1 MKRWKKALSGL
12 LMAALMVTGISFPEN
27 VFAVSAGMDG
37 LPSVVNSGIGK
48 MVDKSSTIDG
58 TYNFTPVIGA
68 NTKIRFGC
76 SDGSGSWDNKFCLNA
91 EQHAHACSQWWPLS
105 NINDGGNT
113 RSFIPYER
121 LKGKMYA
128 EYTNVG
134 NANGLPVTMRIW
146 FLDWQNTDI
155 SGYPGYE
162 DVDNVVVSVDNTKG
176 GATPVIDIKGL
187 KWIKVRFSY
196 YDENGNPLKVK
207 GHFTLSDLDYSQG
220 FYIDGKV
227 DGIYVTKEA
236 DDRLIY
242 DARTDAIWSAK
253 KGSNADDGTSPDNPE
268 GWVTYTYEGDSQTM
282 VFYNGGTIQNVDGP
296 GKGLTT
302 VQSYPKDFTFTGGDA
317 IFNGW
322 KGSSRT
328 EATDWHVWNTSEFGY
343 TSEMVMH
350 QTKNVDLVIKKADE
364 TTGEALKGA
373 EFTVYKMQGGQWVT
387 YTKAEWKDEY
397 KAYRALNLHAEDS
410 EGGKFKVVETKNPTG
425 YTGTWE
431 HEFTAEK
438 EGVVTLTL
446 DATNARKTGQITI
459 TKTGENNKKLSGA
472 VFEIKAAKDIKTAGG
487 TTLVAADT
495 VVDTVTTD
503 GNGSAAS
510 KQLELG
516 QYIVKEITAPDG
528 YVLDTTE
535 HAVTL
540 DDSHTSV
547 NVAVQNQKNAIV
559 LQKVSKN
566 DGTVMEGVTF
576 HIWNDDKSYDKTQKT
591 DNNGRITIDGV
602 KDGTWH
608 YQETAT
614 KDGYV
619 LDNAVKDFTVSSGK
633 VNGQSNLTITVEND
647 YTKLDLAKVDSGT
660 GENISG
666 AKLSLLDSNGRL
678 VESWTSG
685 STPHRIE
692 KLKPGQYTLRE
703 DQAPDHYKLADPI
716 TFTLESKADTQT
728 ITMKDMRY
736 ADLTIVK
743 KIKASDITWAHGNP
757 TFIFTVKGKDI
768 NGKDRTFQNY
778 VEFTE
783 NYVNSHTD
791 GQGYVELSVT
801 WNKIPVGEDY
811 TVTEQDVL
819 RYHLVNVT
827 GTENV
832 TISKLQEPTKGV
844 APDKIFSVHANLKA
858 KPTGTSITFENQKD
872 DWGTTTHDTS
882 VKNIIPLKSPAK
894 PDLYPCQCL
903 TRVFH

>member
-12 LMAALMVTGISFPEN
+12 LMAALMATGISFPEN
-27 VFAVSAGMDG
+27 VFAASDGMEG
-37 LPSVVNSGIGK
+37 LPSVYNSGIGK
-48 MVDKSSTIDG
+48 IVNKDSVIDG
-58 TYNFTPVIGA
+58 SYNFTPVIGSE
-68 NTKIRFGC
+68 TKITFGC
-76 SDGSGSWDNKFCLNA
+76 SDRSGSWDNYFCQNA
-91 EQHAHACSQWWPLS
+91 ERYAKACSSWWKLADTSRWS
-105 NINDGGNT
+105 NI
-113 RSFIPYER
+113 RSFVPYEN

-146 FLDWQNTDI
+146 FLDWQNTNI

-282 VFYNGGTIQNVDGP
+282 VFYNGRTIQNVDGP

-487 TTLVAADT
+487 TTLVAANT

-516 QYIVKEITAPDG
+516 QYIVKEKTAPDG

-547 NVAVQNQKNAIV
+547 NVAIQNQKNAIV

-576 HIWNDDKSYDKTQKT
+576 HVWNDDKSYDKTQKT
-591 DNNGRITIDGV
+591 DSNGRITIDGV

-619 LDNAVKDFTVSSGK
+619 LDNAVKDFTVSDGK

-703 DQAPDHYKLADPI
+703 DQAPDYYKLADPI

-736 ADLTIVK
+736 ADLIIVK

-832 TISKLQEPTKGV
+832 KISKLQEPAKGV

-882 VKNIIPLKSPAK
+882 VKNIIPLK
-894 PDLYPCQCL
+894 
-903 TRVFH
+903 

>member
-12 LMAALMVTGISFPEN
+12 LMAALMATGISFPEN
-27 VFAVSAGMDG
+27 VFAASDGMEG
-37 LPSVVNSGIGK
+37 LPSVYNSGIGK
-48 MVDKSSTIDG
+48 IVNKDSVIDG
-58 TYNFTPVIGA
+58 SYNFTPVIGSE
-68 NTKIRFGC
+68 TKITFGC
-76 SDGSGSWDNKFCLNA
+76 SDRSGSWDNYFCQNA
-91 EQHAHACSQWWPLS
+91 ERYAKACSSWWKLADTSRWS
-105 NINDGGNT
+105 NI
-113 RSFIPYER
+113 RSFVPYEN

-146 FLDWQNTDI
+146 FLDWQNTNI

-282 VFYNGGTIQNVDGP
+282 VFYNGRTIQNVDGP

-397 KAYRALNLHAEDS
+397 KAYRALTLHAEDS

-487 TTLVAADT
+487 TTLVAANT

-516 QYIVKEITAPDG
+516 QYIVKEKTAPDG

-547 NVAVQNQKNAIV
+547 NVAIQNQKNAIV

-591 DNNGRITIDGV
+591 DSNGRITIDGV

-619 LDNAVKDFTVSSGK
+619 LDNAVKDFTVSDGK

-703 DQAPDHYKLADPI
+703 DQAPDYYKLADPI

-736 ADLTIVK
+736 ADLTVVK

-783 NYVNSHTD
+783 SYVNSHTD
-791 GQGYVELSVT
+791 GHGYVELSVT

-882 VKNIIPLKSPAK
+882 VKNIIPLK
-894 PDLYPCQCL
+894 
-903 TRVFH
+903 

>member
-27 VFAVSAGMDG
+27 VFAVSEGMDG
-37 LPSVVNSGIGK
+37 LPSVVDSGIGK
-48 MVDKSSTIDG
+48 KVDTNSTIDG

-68 NTKIRFGC
+68 NTKVSFG
-76 SDGSGSWDNKFCLNA
+76 STDGTKWDNKFCVNGEKYA
-91 EQHAHACSQWWPLS
+91 QVCSKWWPLS
-105 NINDGGNT
+105 NISDNGGNT
-113 RSFIPYER
+113 HSFIPYER

-146 FLDWQNTDI
+146 FLDWQNTNI

-387 YTKAEWKDEY
+387 YTKAAWDDSMKNY
-397 KAYRALNLHAEDS
+397 KALGLHAEDS
-410 EGGKFKVVETKNPTG
+410 EGGKFKVVETKNPAG

-431 HEFTAEK
+431 HEFVAK
-438 EGVVTLTL
+438 DEGVVTLTL

-487 TTLVAADT
+487 TTLVAANT

-516 QYIVKEITAPDG
+516 QYIVKEKTAPDG

-576 HIWNDDKSYDKTQKT
+576 HLWNDDKSYDKTQKT
-591 DNNGRITIDGV
+591 DSNGRITIDGV

-619 LDNAVKDFTVSSGK
+619 LDNAVKDFTVSDGK

-692 KLKPGQYTLRE
+692 KLKPGRYTLRE
-703 DQAPDHYKLADPI
+703 DQAPDYYKLADPI

-882 VKNIIPLKSPAK
+882 VKNIIPLK
-894 PDLYPCQCL
+894 
-903 TRVFH
+903 

>member
-12 LMAALMVTGISFPEN
+12 LMAALMATGISFPEN
-27 VFAVSAGMDG
+27 VFAASDGMEG
-37 LPSVVNSGIGK
+37 LPSVYNSGIGK
-48 MVDKSSTIDG
+48 IVNKDSVIDG
-58 TYNFTPVIGA
+58 SYNFTPVIGSE
-68 NTKIRFGC
+68 TKITFGC
-76 SDGSGSWDNKFCLNA
+76 SDRSGSWDNYFCQNA
-91 EQHAHACSQWWPLS
+91 ERYAKACSSWWKLADTSRWS
-105 NINDGGNT
+105 NI
-113 RSFIPYER
+113 RSFVPYEN

-146 FLDWQNTDI
+146 FLDWQNTNI

-387 YTKAEWKDEY
+387 YTKAVWDDSRDLY
-397 KAYRALNLHAEDS
+397 KALNLKETDS
-410 EGGKFKVVETKNPTG
+410 EGGKFKVVETKNPAG

-487 TTLVAADT
+487 TTLVAANT

-516 QYIVKEITAPDG
+516 QYIVKEKTAPDG

-591 DNNGRITIDGV
+591 DSNGRITIDGV

-619 LDNAVKDFTVSSGK
+619 LDNAVKDFTVSDGK

-832 TISKLQEPTKGV
+832 KISKLQEPAKGV

-882 VKNIIPLKSPAK
+882 VKNIIPLK
-894 PDLYPCQCL
+894 
-903 TRVFH
+903 

>member
-27 VFAVSAGMDG
+27 VFAVSEGMDG
-37 LPSVVNSGIGK
+37 LPSVVDSGIGK
-48 MVDKSSTIDG
+48 IVNKDSVIDG
-58 TYNFTPVIGA
+58 SYNFTPVIGSE
-68 NTKIRFGC
+68 TKITFGC
-76 SDGSGSWDNKFCLNA
+76 SDRSGSWDNYFCQNA
-91 EQHAHACSQWWPLS
+91 ERYAKACSSWWKLADTSRWS
-105 NINDGGNT
+105 NI
-113 RSFIPYER
+113 RSFVPYEN

-146 FLDWQNTDI
+146 FLDWQNTNI

-487 TTLVAADT
+487 TTLVAANT

-516 QYIVKEITAPDG
+516 QYIVKEKTAPDG

-540 DDSHTSV
+540 DNSHTSV

-591 DNNGRITIDGV
+591 DSNGRITIDGV

-619 LDNAVKDFTVSSGK
+619 LDNAVKDFTVSDGK

-882 VKNIIPLKSPAK
+882 VKNIIPLK
-894 PDLYPCQCL
+894 
-903 TRVFH
+903 

>member
-1 MKRWKKALSGL
+1 
-12 LMAALMVTGISFPEN
+12 
-27 VFAVSAGMDG
+27 
-37 LPSVVNSGIGK
+37 
-48 MVDKSSTIDG
+48 
-58 TYNFTPVIGA
+58 
-68 NTKIRFGC
+68 
-76 SDGSGSWDNKFCLNA
+76 
-91 EQHAHACSQWWPLS
+91 
-105 NINDGGNT
+105 
-113 RSFIPYER
+113 
-121 LKGKMYA
+121 
-128 EYTNVG
+128 
-134 NANGLPVTMRIW
+134 MRIW
-146 FLDWQNTDI
+146 FLDWQNTNI

-487 TTLVAADT
+487 TTLVAANT

-516 QYIVKEITAPDG
+516 QYIVKEKTAPDG

-591 DNNGRITIDGV
+591 DSNGRITIDGV

-619 LDNAVKDFTVSSGK
+619 LDNAVKDFTVSDGK

-703 DQAPDHYKLADPI
+703 DQAPDYYKLADPI

-736 ADLTIVK
+736 ADLTVVK

-832 TISKLQEPTKGV
+832 KISKLQEPAKGV

-882 VKNIIPLKSPAK
+882 VKNIIPLK
-894 PDLYPCQCL
+894 
-903 TRVFH
+903 

>member
-12 LMAALMVTGISFPEN
+12 LMAALMATGISFPEN
-27 VFAVSAGMDG
+27 VFAASDGMEG
-37 LPSVVNSGIGK
+37 LPSVYNSGIGK
-48 MVDKSSTIDG
+48 IVNKDSVIDG
-58 TYNFTPVIGA
+58 SYNFTPVIGSE
-68 NTKIRFGC
+68 TKITFGC
-76 SDGSGSWDNKFCLNA
+76 SDRSGSWDNYFCQNA
-91 EQHAHACSQWWPLS
+91 ERYAKACSSWWKLADTSRWS
-105 NINDGGNT
+105 NI
-113 RSFIPYER
+113 RSFVPYEN

-146 FLDWQNTDI
+146 FLDWQNTNI

-282 VFYNGGTIQNVDGP
+282 VFYNGRTIQNVDGP

-487 TTLVAADT
+487 TTLVAANT

-510 KQLELG
+510 KQPELG
-516 QYIVKEITAPDG
+516 QYIVKEKTAPDG

-591 DNNGRITIDGV
+591 DSNGRITIDGV

-619 LDNAVKDFTVSSGK
+619 LDNAVKDFTVSDGK

-703 DQAPDHYKLADPI
+703 DQAPDYYKLADPI

-832 TISKLQEPTKGV
+832 KISKLQEPAKGV

-882 VKNIIPLKSPAK
+882 VKNIIPLK
-894 PDLYPCQCL
+894 
-903 TRVFH
+903 

>member
-27 VFAVSAGMDG
+27 VFAVSEGMDG
-37 LPSVVNSGIGK
+37 LPSVVDSGIGK
-48 MVDKSSTIDG
+48 KVDTNSTIDG

-68 NTKIRFGC
+68 NTKVSFG
-76 SDGSGSWDNKFCLNA
+76 STDDTKWDNKFCVNGEKYA
-91 EQHAHACSQWWPLS
+91 QVCSKWWPLS
-105 NINDGGNT
+105 NISDNGGNT
-113 RSFIPYER
+113 HSFIPYER

-146 FLDWQNTDI
+146 FLDWQNTNI

-176 GATPVIDIKGL
+176 GATPVINIKGL

-387 YTKAEWKDEY
+387 YTKAVWDDSHDLY
-397 KAYRALNLHAEDS
+397 KALNLKETDS
-410 EGGKFKVVETKNPTG
+410 EGGKFKVVETKNPAG

-487 TTLVAADT
+487 TTLVAANT

-516 QYIVKEITAPDG
+516 QYIVKEKTAPDG

-576 HIWNDDKSYDKTQKT
+576 YIWNDDKSYDKTQKT
-591 DNNGRITIDGV
+591 DSNGRITIDGV

-619 LDNAVKDFTVSSGK
+619 LDNAVKDFTVSDGK

-832 TISKLQEPTKGV
+832 KISKLQEPAKGV

-882 VKNIIPLKSPAK
+882 VKNIIPLK
-894 PDLYPCQCL
+894 
-903 TRVFH
+903 

>member
-27 VFAVSAGMDG
+27 VFAVSTGMDG

-48 MVDKSSTIDG
+48 IVNKDSVIDG
-58 TYNFTPVIGA
+58 SYNFTPVIGSE
-68 NTKIRFGC
+68 TKITFGC
-76 SDGSGSWDNKFCLNA
+76 SDRSGSWDNYFCQNA
-91 EQHAHACSQWWPLS
+91 ERYAKACSSWWKLADTSRWS
-105 NINDGGNT
+105 NI
-113 RSFIPYER
+113 RSFVPYEN

-343 TSEMVMH
+343 TSEMVMG
-350 QTKNVDLVIKKADE
+350 QTRNVDLVIKKKDA
-364 TTGEALKGA
+364 TTAEALKGA

-387 YTKAEWKDEY
+387 YTKATWNDQHKEY
-397 KAYRALNLHAEDS
+397 MALNLKETDTENRS
-410 EGGKFKVVETKNPTG
+410 FKVVETKNPAG

-431 HEFTAEK
+431 QEFTAEK

-446 DATNARKTGQITI
+446 DVTNARKTGQITI

-487 TTLVAADT
+487 TTLVAANT

-882 VKNIIPLKSPAK
+882 VKNIIPLK
-894 PDLYPCQCL
+894 
-903 TRVFH
+903 

>member
-1 MKRWKKALSGL
+1 
-12 LMAALMVTGISFPEN
+12 
-27 VFAVSAGMDG
+27 
-37 LPSVVNSGIGK
+37 
-48 MVDKSSTIDG
+48 MVDKNSTIDG

-91 EQHAHACSQWWPLS
+91 EQYAHACSQWWSLS

-146 FLDWQNTDI
+146 FLDWQNTNI

-387 YTKAEWKDEY
+387 YTKAVWDDSRDLY
-397 KAYRALNLHAEDS
+397 KALNLKETDS
-410 EGGKFKVVETKNPTG
+410 EGGKFKVVETKNPAG

-487 TTLVAADT
+487 TTLVAANT

-516 QYIVKEITAPDG
+516 QYIVKEKTAPDG

-591 DNNGRITIDGV
+591 DSNGRITIDGV

-619 LDNAVKDFTVSSGK
+619 LDNAVKDFTVSDGK

-832 TISKLQEPTKGV
+832 KISKLQEPAKGV

-882 VKNIIPLKSPAK
+882 VKNIIPLK
-894 PDLYPCQCL
+894 
-903 TRVFH
+903 

>member
-27 VFAVSAGMDG
+27 VFAASDGMEG
-37 LPSVVNSGIGK
+37 LPSVYNSGIGK
-48 MVDKSSTIDG
+48 IVNKDSVIDG
-58 TYNFTPVIGA
+58 SYNFTPVIGSE
-68 NTKIRFGC
+68 TKITFGC
-76 SDGSGSWDNKFCLNA
+76 SDRSGSWDNYFCQNA
-91 EQHAHACSQWWPLS
+91 ERYAKACSSWWKLADTSRWS
-105 NINDGGNT
+105 NI
-113 RSFIPYER
+113 RSFVPYEN

-146 FLDWQNTDI
+146 FLDWQNTNI

-282 VFYNGGTIQNVDGP
+282 VFYNGRTIQNVDGP

-487 TTLVAADT
+487 TTLVAANT

-503 GNGSAAS
+503 GNGSAVS

-516 QYIVKEITAPDG
+516 QYIVKEKTAPDG

-591 DNNGRITIDGV
+591 DSNGRITIDGV
-602 KDGTWH
+602 KDGIWH
-608 YQETAT
+608 CQETAT

-619 LDNAVKDFTVSSGK
+619 LDNAVKDFTVSDGK

-736 ADLTIVK
+736 ADLTVVK

-832 TISKLQEPTKGV
+832 TISKLQEPAKGV

-882 VKNIIPLKSPAK
+882 VKNIIPLK
-894 PDLYPCQCL
+894 
-903 TRVFH
+903 

>member
-27 VFAVSAGMDG
+27 VFAASDGMEG
-37 LPSVVNSGIGK
+37 LPSVYNSGIGK
-48 MVDKSSTIDG
+48 IVNKDSVIDG
-58 TYNFTPVIGA
+58 SYNFTPVIGSE
-68 NTKIRFGC
+68 TKITFGC
-76 SDGSGSWDNKFCLNA
+76 SDRSGSWDNYFCQNA
-91 EQHAHACSQWWPLS
+91 ERYAKACSSWWKLADTSRWS
-105 NINDGGNT
+105 NIH
-113 RSFIPYER
+113 SFVPYEN

-146 FLDWQNTDI
+146 FLDWQNTNI

-387 YTKAEWKDEY
+387 YTKAVWDDSRDLY
-397 KAYRALNLHAEDS
+397 KALNLKETDS
-410 EGGKFKVVETKNPTG
+410 EGGKFKVVETKNPAG

-487 TTLVAADT
+487 TTLVAANT

-516 QYIVKEITAPDG
+516 QYIVKEKTAPDG

-591 DNNGRITIDGV
+591 DSNGRITIDGV

-619 LDNAVKDFTVSSGK
+619 LDNAVKDFTVSDGK

-703 DQAPDHYKLADPI
+703 DQAPDYYKLADPI

-832 TISKLQEPTKGV
+832 KISKLQEPAKGV

-882 VKNIIPLKSPAK
+882 VKNIIPLK
-894 PDLYPCQCL
+894 
-903 TRVFH
+903 

>member
-27 VFAVSAGMDG
+27 VFAVSEGMDG
-37 LPSVVNSGIGK
+37 LPSVVDSGIGK
-48 MVDKSSTIDG
+48 KVDTNSTIDG

-68 NTKIRFGC
+68 NTKVSFG
-76 SDGSGSWDNKFCLNA
+76 STDGTKWDNKFCVNGEKYA
-91 EQHAHACSQWWPLS
+91 QVCSKWWPLS
-105 NINDGGNT
+105 NISDNGGNT
-113 RSFIPYER
+113 HSFIPYER

-146 FLDWQNTDI
+146 FLDWQNTNI

-373 EFTVYKMQGGQWVT
+373 EFTVYKMQEGGQWVT
-387 YTKAEWKDEY
+387 YTKAAWDDSMKNY
-397 KAYRALNLHAEDS
+397 KALGLHAEDS
-410 EGGKFKVVETKNPTG
+410 EGGKFKVVETKNPAG

-431 HEFTAEK
+431 HEFVAK
-438 EGVVTLTL
+438 DEGVVTLTL

-487 TTLVAADT
+487 TTLVAANT

-516 QYIVKEITAPDG
+516 QYIVKEKTAPDG

-591 DNNGRITIDGV
+591 DSNGRITIDGV

-619 LDNAVKDFTVSSGK
+619 LDNAVKDFTVSDGK

-703 DQAPDHYKLADPI
+703 DQAPDYYKLADPI

-832 TISKLQEPTKGV
+832 KISKLQEPAKGV

-882 VKNIIPLKSPAK
+882 VKNIIPLK
-894 PDLYPCQCL
+894 
-903 TRVFH
+903 

>member
-12 LMAALMVTGISFPEN
+12 LMAALMATGISFPEN
-27 VFAVSAGMDG
+27 VFAASDGMEG
-37 LPSVVNSGIGK
+37 LPSVYNSGIGK
-48 MVDKSSTIDG
+48 IVNKDSVIDG
-58 TYNFTPVIGA
+58 SYNFTPVIGSE
-68 NTKIRFGC
+68 TKITFGC
-76 SDGSGSWDNKFCLNA
+76 SDRSGSWDNYFCQNA
-91 EQHAHACSQWWPLS
+91 ERYAKACSSWWKLADTSRWS
-105 NINDGGNT
+105 NI
-113 RSFIPYER
+113 RSFVPYEN

-146 FLDWQNTDI
+146 FLDWQNTNI

-387 YTKAEWKDEY
+387 YTKAEWKDKY
-397 KAYRALNLHAEDS
+397 KAYRALKLHAEDS

-487 TTLVAADT
+487 TTLVAANT

-516 QYIVKEITAPDG
+516 QYIVKEKTAPDG

-547 NVAVQNQKNAIV
+547 NVAIQNQKNAIV

-576 HIWNDDKSYDKTQKT
+576 HVWNDDKSYDKTQKT
-591 DNNGRITIDGV
+591 DSNGRITIDGV

-619 LDNAVKDFTVSSGK
+619 LDNAVKDFTVSDGK

-703 DQAPDHYKLADPI
+703 DQAPDYYKLADPI

-736 ADLTIVK
+736 ADLTVVK

-832 TISKLQEPTKGV
+832 KISKLQEPAKGV

-882 VKNIIPLKSPAK
+882 VKNIIPLK
-894 PDLYPCQCL
+894 
-903 TRVFH
+903 

>member
-27 VFAVSAGMDG
+27 VFAVSEGMDG
-37 LPSVVNSGIGK
+37 LPSVVDSGIGK
-48 MVDKSSTIDG
+48 KVDTNSTIDG

-68 NTKIRFGC
+68 NTKVSFG
-76 SDGSGSWDNKFCLNA
+76 STDGTKWDNKFCVNGEKYA
-91 EQHAHACSQWWPLS
+91 QVCSKWWPLS
-105 NINDGGNT
+105 NISDNGGNT
-113 RSFIPYER
+113 HSFIPYER

-146 FLDWQNTDI
+146 FLDWQNTNI

-387 YTKAEWKDEY
+387 YTKAAWDDSMKNY
-397 KAYRALNLHAEDS
+397 KALGLHAEDS
-410 EGGKFKVVETKNPTG
+410 EGGKFKVVETKNPAG

-431 HEFTAEK
+431 HEFVAK
-438 EGVVTLTL
+438 DEGVVTLTL

-487 TTLVAADT
+487 TTLVAANT

-516 QYIVKEITAPDG
+516 QYIVKEKTAPDG

-547 NVAVQNQKNAIV
+547 NVAIQNQKNAIV

-591 DNNGRITIDGV
+591 DSNGRITIDGV

-619 LDNAVKDFTVSSGK
+619 LDNAVKDFTVSDGK

-703 DQAPDHYKLADPI
+703 DQAPDYYKLADPI

-736 ADLTIVK
+736 ADLTVVK

-832 TISKLQEPTKGV
+832 KISKLQEPAKGV

-882 VKNIIPLKSPAK
+882 VKNIIPLK
-894 PDLYPCQCL
+894 
-903 TRVFH
+903 

>member
-12 LMAALMVTGISFPEN
+12 LMAALMATGISFPEN
-27 VFAVSAGMDG
+27 VFAASDGMEG
-37 LPSVVNSGIGK
+37 LPSVYNSGIGK
-48 MVDKSSTIDG
+48 IVNKDSVIDG
-58 TYNFTPVIGA
+58 SYNFTPVIGSE
-68 NTKIRFGC
+68 TKITFGC
-76 SDGSGSWDNKFCLNA
+76 SDRSGSWDNYFCQNA
-91 EQHAHACSQWWPLS
+91 ERYAKACSSWWKLADTSRWS
-105 NINDGGNT
+105 NI
-113 RSFIPYER
+113 RSFVPYEN

-146 FLDWQNTDI
+146 FLDWQNTNI

-487 TTLVAADT
+487 TTLVAANT

-516 QYIVKEITAPDG
+516 QYIVKEKTAPDG

-576 HIWNDDKSYDKTQKT
+576 HVWNDDKSYDKTQKT
-591 DNNGRITIDGV
+591 DSNGRITIDGV

-619 LDNAVKDFTVSSGK
+619 LDNAVKDFTVSDGK

-703 DQAPDHYKLADPI
+703 DQAPDYYKLADPI

-832 TISKLQEPTKGV
+832 KISKLQEPTKGV

-882 VKNIIPLKSPAK
+882 VKNIIPLK
-894 PDLYPCQCL
+894 
-903 TRVFH
+903 

>member
-27 VFAVSAGMDG
+27 VFAVSEGMDG
-37 LPSVVNSGIGK
+37 LPSVVDSGIGK
-48 MVDKSSTIDG
+48 KVDTNSTIDG

-68 NTKIRFGC
+68 NTKVSFG
-76 SDGSGSWDNKFCLNA
+76 STDGTKWDNKFCVNGEKYA
-91 EQHAHACSQWWPLS
+91 QVCSKWWSLS
-105 NINDGGNT
+105 NISDNGGNT
-113 RSFIPYER
+113 HSFIPYER

-487 TTLVAADT
+487 TTLVAANT

-516 QYIVKEITAPDG
+516 QYIVKEKTAPDG

-591 DNNGRITIDGV
+591 DSNGRITIDGIR
-602 KDGTWH
+602 DGTWH

-619 LDNAVKDFTVSSGK
+619 LDNAVKDFTVSDGK

-703 DQAPDHYKLADPI
+703 DQAPDYYKLADPI

-832 TISKLQEPTKGV
+832 KISKLQEPAKGV

-882 VKNIIPLKSPAK
+882 VKNIIPLK
-894 PDLYPCQCL
+894 
-903 TRVFH
+903 

>member
-37 LPSVVNSGIGK
+37 LPSVVDSGIGK
-48 MVDKSSTIDG
+48 KVDTNSTIDG

-68 NTKIRFGC
+68 NTKVSFG
-76 SDGSGSWDNKFCLNA
+76 STDGTKWDNKFCVNG
-91 EQHAHACSQWWPLS
+91 EKYAHACSQWWPLS

-146 FLDWQNTDI
+146 FLDWQNTNI

-397 KAYRALNLHAEDS
+397 KAYQALNLHAEDS
-410 EGGKFKVVETKNPTG
+410 EGGKFKVVETKNPAG

-487 TTLVAADT
+487 TTLVAANT

-516 QYIVKEITAPDG
+516 QYIVKEKTAPDG

-591 DNNGRITIDGV
+591 DSNGRITIDGV

-619 LDNAVKDFTVSSGK
+619 LDNAVKDFTVSDGK

-703 DQAPDHYKLADPI
+703 DQAPDYYKLADPI

-736 ADLTIVK
+736 ADLTVVK

-832 TISKLQEPTKGV
+832 TISKLQEPAKGV

-882 VKNIIPLKSPAK
+882 VKNIIPLK
-894 PDLYPCQCL
+894 
-903 TRVFH
+903 

>member
-1 MKRWKKALSGL
+1 VKRWKKALSGL
-12 LMAALMVTGISFPEN
+12 LMAALMATGISFPEN
-27 VFAVSAGMDG
+27 VFAASDGMEG
-37 LPSVVNSGIGK
+37 LPSVYNSGIGK
-48 MVDKSSTIDG
+48 IVNKDSVIDG
-58 TYNFTPVIGA
+58 SYNFTPVIGSE
-68 NTKIRFGC
+68 TKITFGC
-76 SDGSGSWDNKFCLNA
+76 SDRSGSWDNYFCQNA
-91 EQHAHACSQWWPLS
+91 ERYAKACSSWWKLADTSRWS
-105 NINDGGNT
+105 NI
-113 RSFIPYER
+113 RSFVPYEN

-146 FLDWQNTDI
+146 FLDWQNTNI

-282 VFYNGGTIQNVDGP
+282 VFYNGRTIQNVDGP

-487 TTLVAADT
+487 TTLVAANT

-516 QYIVKEITAPDG
+516 QYIVKEKTAPDG

-591 DNNGRITIDGV
+591 DSNGRITIDGV

-619 LDNAVKDFTVSSGK
+619 LDNAVKDFTVSDGK

-703 DQAPDHYKLADPI
+703 DQAPDYYKLADPI

-832 TISKLQEPTKGV
+832 KISKLQEPAKGV

-882 VKNIIPLKSPAK
+882 VKNIIPLK
-894 PDLYPCQCL
+894 
-903 TRVFH
+903 

>member
-12 LMAALMVTGISFPEN
+12 LMAALMATGISFPEN
-27 VFAVSAGMDG
+27 VFAASDGMEG
-37 LPSVVNSGIGK
+37 LPSVYNSGIGK
-48 MVDKSSTIDG
+48 IVNKDSVIDG
-58 TYNFTPVIGA
+58 SYNFTPVIGSE
-68 NTKIRFGC
+68 TKITFGC
-76 SDGSGSWDNKFCLNA
+76 SDRSGSWDNYFCQNA
-91 EQHAHACSQWWPLS
+91 ERYAKACSSWWKLADTSRWS
-105 NINDGGNT
+105 NI
-113 RSFIPYER
+113 RSFVPYEN

-146 FLDWQNTDI
+146 FLDWQNTNI

-487 TTLVAADT
+487 TTLVAANT

-516 QYIVKEITAPDG
+516 QYIVKEKTAPDG

-540 DDSHTSV
+540 DNSHTSV

-591 DNNGRITIDGV
+591 DSNGRITIDGV

-619 LDNAVKDFTVSSGK
+619 LDNAVKDFTVSDGK

-703 DQAPDHYKLADPI
+703 DQAPDYYKLADPI

-832 TISKLQEPTKGV
+832 KISKLQEPAKGV

-882 VKNIIPLKSPAK
+882 VKNIIPLK
-894 PDLYPCQCL
+894 
-903 TRVFH
+903 

>member
-27 VFAVSAGMDG
+27 VFAVSEGMDG
-37 LPSVVNSGIGK
+37 LPSVVDSGIGK
-48 MVDKSSTIDG
+48 KVDTNSTIDG

-68 NTKIRFGC
+68 NTKVSFG
-76 SDGSGSWDNKFCLNA
+76 STDGTKWDNKFCVNGEKYA
-91 EQHAHACSQWWPLS
+91 QVCSKWWPLS
-105 NINDGGNT
+105 NISDNGGNT
-113 RSFIPYER
+113 HSFIPYER

-146 FLDWQNTDI
+146 FLDWQNTNI

-236 DDRLIY
+236 DNRLIY

-387 YTKAEWKDEY
+387 YTKAAWDDSMKNY
-397 KAYRALNLHAEDS
+397 KALGLHAEDS
-410 EGGKFKVVETKNPTG
+410 EGGKFKVVETKNPAG

-431 HEFTAEK
+431 HEFVAK
-438 EGVVTLTL
+438 DEGVVTLTL

-487 TTLVAADT
+487 TTLVAANT

-516 QYIVKEITAPDG
+516 QYIVKEKTAPDG

-591 DNNGRITIDGV
+591 DSNGRITIDGV

-619 LDNAVKDFTVSSGK
+619 LDNAVKDFTVSDGK

-703 DQAPDHYKLADPI
+703 DQAPDYYKLADPI

-832 TISKLQEPTKGV
+832 KISKLQEPAKGV
-844 APDKIFSVHANLKA
+844 APDKIFSVRANLKA

-882 VKNIIPLKSPAK
+882 VKNIIPLK
-894 PDLYPCQCL
+894 
-903 TRVFH
+903 

>member
-27 VFAVSAGMDG
+27 VFAVSEGMDG
-37 LPSVVNSGIGK
+37 LPSVVDSGIGK
-48 MVDKSSTIDG
+48 KVDTNSTIDG

-68 NTKIRFGC
+68 NTKVSFG
-76 SDGSGSWDNKFCLNA
+76 STDGTKWDNKFCVNGEKYA
-91 EQHAHACSQWWPLS
+91 QVCSKWWPLS
-105 NINDGGNT
+105 DIGDNGNT

-146 FLDWQNTDI
+146 FLDWQNTNI

-373 EFTVYKMQGGQWVT
+373 EFTVYKIQGGQWVT

-487 TTLVAADT
+487 TTLVAANT

-503 GNGSAAS
+503 GNGSAVS

-516 QYIVKEITAPDG
+516 QYIVKEKTAPDG

-591 DNNGRITIDGV
+591 DSNGRITIDGV
-602 KDGTWH
+602 KDGIWH
-608 YQETAT
+608 CQETAT

-619 LDNAVKDFTVSSGK
+619 LDNAVKDFTVSDGK

-736 ADLTIVK
+736 ADLTVVK

-832 TISKLQEPTKGV
+832 TISKLQEPAKGV

-882 VKNIIPLKSPAK
+882 VKNIIPLK
-894 PDLYPCQCL
+894 
-903 TRVFH
+903 

>member
-27 VFAVSAGMDG
+27 VFAVSEGMDG
-37 LPSVVNSGIGK
+37 LPSVVDSGIGK
-48 MVDKSSTIDG
+48 KVDTNSTIDG

-68 NTKIRFGC
+68 NTKVSFG
-76 SDGSGSWDNKFCLNA
+76 STDGTKWDNKFCVNGEKYA
-91 EQHAHACSQWWPLS
+91 QVCSKWWPLS
-105 NINDGGNT
+105 NISDNGGNT
-113 RSFIPYER
+113 HSFIPYER

-146 FLDWQNTDI
+146 FLDWQNTNI

-387 YTKAEWKDEY
+387 YTKAAWDDSIKNY
-397 KAYRALNLHAEDS
+397 KALGLHAEDS
-410 EGGKFKVVETKNPTG
+410 EGGKFKVVETKNPAG

-431 HEFTAEK
+431 HEFVAK
-438 EGVVTLTL
+438 DEGVVTLTL

-472 VFEIKAAKDIKTAGG
+472 VFEIKAAKDIKTTGG
-487 TTLVAADT
+487 TTLIAADT

-516 QYIVKEITAPDG
+516 QYIVKEKTAPDG

-591 DNNGRITIDGV
+591 DSNGRITIDGV

-619 LDNAVKDFTVSSGK
+619 LDNAVKDFTVSDGK

-703 DQAPDHYKLADPI
+703 DQAPDYYKLADPI

-832 TISKLQEPTKGV
+832 KISKLQEPAKGV

-882 VKNIIPLKSPAK
+882 VKNIIPLK
-894 PDLYPCQCL
+894 
-903 TRVFH
+903 

>member
-1 MKRWKKALSGL
+1 
-12 LMAALMVTGISFPEN
+12 
-27 VFAVSAGMDG
+27 MDG
-37 LPSVVNSGIGK
+37 LPSVVDSGIGK

-146 FLDWQNTDI
+146 FLDWQNTNI
-155 SGYPGYE
+155 NGYPGYE

-387 YTKAEWKDEY
+387 YTKAVWDDSRDLY
-397 KAYRALNLHAEDS
+397 KALNLKETDS
-410 EGGKFKVVETKNPTG
+410 EGGKFKVVETKNPAG

-487 TTLVAADT
+487 TTLVAANT

-516 QYIVKEITAPDG
+516 QYIVKEKTAPDG

-591 DNNGRITIDGV
+591 DSNGRITIDGV

-619 LDNAVKDFTVSSGK
+619 LDNAVKDFTVSDGK

-703 DQAPDHYKLADPI
+703 DQAPDYYKLADPI

-832 TISKLQEPTKGV
+832 KISKLQEPAKGV

-882 VKNIIPLKSPAK
+882 VKNIIPLK
-894 PDLYPCQCL
+894 
-903 TRVFH
+903 

>member
-12 LMAALMVTGISFPEN
+12 LMAALMATGISFPEN
-27 VFAVSAGMDG
+27 VFAASDGMEG
-37 LPSVVNSGIGK
+37 LPSVYNSGIGK
-48 MVDKSSTIDG
+48 IVNKDSVIDG
-58 TYNFTPVIGA
+58 SYNFTPVIGSE
-68 NTKIRFGC
+68 TKITFGC
-76 SDGSGSWDNKFCLNA
+76 SDRSGSWDNYFCQNA
-91 EQHAHACSQWWPLS
+91 ERYAKACSSWWKLADTSRWS
-105 NINDGGNT
+105 NI
-113 RSFIPYER
+113 RSFVPYEN

-146 FLDWQNTDI
+146 FLDWQNTNI

-282 VFYNGGTIQNVDGP
+282 VFYNGRTIQNVDGP

-487 TTLVAADT
+487 TTLVAANT

-516 QYIVKEITAPDG
+516 QYIVKEKTAPDG

-591 DNNGRITIDGV
+591 DSNGRITIDGV

-608 YQETAT
+608 CQETAT

-619 LDNAVKDFTVSSGK
+619 LDNAVKDFTVSDGK

-716 TFTLESKADTQT
+716 TFMLESKADTQT

-736 ADLTIVK
+736 ADLTVVK

-832 TISKLQEPTKGV
+832 TISKLQEPAKGV

-882 VKNIIPLKSPAK
+882 VKNIIPLK
-894 PDLYPCQCL
+894 
-903 TRVFH
+903 

>member
-27 VFAVSAGMDG
+27 VFAVSEGMDG
-37 LPSVVNSGIGK
+37 LPSVVDSGIGK
-48 MVDKSSTIDG
+48 KVDTNSTIDG

-68 NTKIRFGC
+68 NTKVSFG
-76 SDGSGSWDNKFCLNA
+76 STDGTKWDNKFCVNGEKYA
-91 EQHAHACSQWWPLS
+91 QVCSKWWPLS
-105 NINDGGNT
+105 NISDNGGNT
-113 RSFIPYER
+113 HSFIPYER

-146 FLDWQNTDI
+146 FLDWQNTNI
-155 SGYPGYE
+155 NGYPGYE

-387 YTKAEWKDEY
+387 YTKAVWDDSRDLY
-397 KAYRALNLHAEDS
+397 KALNLKETDS
-410 EGGKFKVVETKNPTG
+410 EGGKFKVVETKNPAG

-487 TTLVAADT
+487 TTLVAANT

-516 QYIVKEITAPDG
+516 QYIVKEKTAPDG

-591 DNNGRITIDGV
+591 DSNGRITIDGV

-619 LDNAVKDFTVSSGK
+619 LDNAVKDFTVSDGK

-703 DQAPDHYKLADPI
+703 DQAPDYYKLADPI

-832 TISKLQEPTKGV
+832 KISKLQEPAKGV

-882 VKNIIPLKSPAK
+882 VKNIIPLK
-894 PDLYPCQCL
+894 
-903 TRVFH
+903 

>member
-27 VFAVSAGMDG
+27 VFAVSEGMDG
-37 LPSVVNSGIGK
+37 LPSVVDSGIGK
-48 MVDKSSTIDG
+48 KVDTNSTIDG

-68 NTKIRFGC
+68 NTKVSFG
-76 SDGSGSWDNKFCLNA
+76 STDGTKWDNKFCVNGEKYA
-91 EQHAHACSQWWPLS
+91 QVCSKWWSLS
-105 NINDGGNT
+105 NISDNGGNT
-113 RSFIPYER
+113 HSFIPYER

-397 KAYRALNLHAEDS
+397 KAYLALNLHAEDS

-487 TTLVAADT
+487 TTLVAANT

-516 QYIVKEITAPDG
+516 QYIVKEKTAPDG

-591 DNNGRITIDGV
+591 DSNGRITIDGV

-619 LDNAVKDFTVSSGK
+619 LDNAVKDFTVSDGK

-703 DQAPDHYKLADPI
+703 DQAPDYYKLADPI

-832 TISKLQEPTKGV
+832 KISKLQEPAKGV

-882 VKNIIPLKSPAK
+882 VKNIIPLK
-894 PDLYPCQCL
+894 
-903 TRVFH
+903 

>member
-27 VFAVSAGMDG
+27 VFAVSEGMDG
-37 LPSVVNSGIGK
+37 LPSVVDSGIGK
-48 MVDKSSTIDG
+48 KVDTNSTIDG

-68 NTKIRFGC
+68 NTKVSFG
-76 SDGSGSWDNKFCLNA
+76 STDGTKWDNKFCVNGEKYA
-91 EQHAHACSQWWPLS
+91 QVCSKWWPLS
-105 NINDGGNT
+105 NISDNGGNT
-113 RSFIPYER
+113 HSFIPYER

-146 FLDWQNTDI
+146 FLDWQNTNI

-387 YTKAEWKDEY
+387 YTKAAWDDSTKNY
-397 KAYRALNLHAEDS
+397 KALGLHAEDS
-410 EGGKFKVVETKNPTG
+410 EGGKFKVVETKNPAG

-431 HEFTAEK
+431 HEFVAK
-438 EGVVTLTL
+438 DEGVVTLTL

-487 TTLVAADT
+487 TTLVAANT

-516 QYIVKEITAPDG
+516 QYIVKEKTAPDG

-591 DNNGRITIDGV
+591 DSNGRITIDGV

-619 LDNAVKDFTVSSGK
+619 LDNAVKDFTVSDGK

-832 TISKLQEPTKGV
+832 KISKLQEPAKGV

-882 VKNIIPLKSPAK
+882 VKNIIPLK
-894 PDLYPCQCL
+894 
-903 TRVFH
+903 

>member
-1 MKRWKKALSGL
+1 
-12 LMAALMVTGISFPEN
+12 MAALMVTGISFPEN
-27 VFAVSAGMDG
+27 VFAVSEGMDG
-37 LPSVVNSGIGK
+37 LPSVVDSGIGK
-48 MVDKSSTIDG
+48 KVDTNSTIDG

-68 NTKIRFGC
+68 NTKVSFG
-76 SDGSGSWDNKFCLNA
+76 STDGTKWDNKFCVNGEKYA
-91 EQHAHACSQWWPLS
+91 QVCSKWWPLS
-105 NINDGGNT
+105 NISDNGGNT
-113 RSFIPYER
+113 HSFIPYER

-146 FLDWQNTDI
+146 FLDWQNTNI

-227 DGIYVTKEA
+227 DGIYVTEEA

-387 YTKAEWKDEY
+387 YTKAAWDDSMKNY
-397 KAYRALNLHAEDS
+397 KALGLHAEDS
-410 EGGKFKVVETKNPTG
+410 EGGKFKVVETKNPAG

-431 HEFTAEK
+431 HEFVAK
-438 EGVVTLTL
+438 DEGVVTLTL

-487 TTLVAADT
+487 TTLVAANT

-516 QYIVKEITAPDG
+516 QYIVKEKTAPDG

-591 DNNGRITIDGV
+591 DSNGRITIDGV

-619 LDNAVKDFTVSSGK
+619 LDNAVKDFTVSDGK

-703 DQAPDHYKLADPI
+703 DQAPDYYKLADPI

-832 TISKLQEPTKGV
+832 KISKLQEPAKGV

-882 VKNIIPLKSPAK
+882 VKNIIPLK
-894 PDLYPCQCL
+894 
-903 TRVFH
+903 

>member
-37 LPSVVNSGIGK
+37 LPSVVDSGIGK
-48 MVDKSSTIDG
+48 KVDTNSTIDG

-68 NTKIRFGC
+68 NTKVSFG
-76 SDGSGSWDNKFCLNA
+76 STDGTKWDNHFCVNGEKYA
-91 EQHAHACSQWWPLS
+91 QVCSKWWPLS
-105 NINDGGNT
+105 DIGDNGNT

-146 FLDWQNTDI
+146 FLDWQNTNI

-350 QTKNVDLVIKKADE
+350 QTKNVNLVIKKADE

-438 EGVVTLTL
+438 EGIVTLTL

-487 TTLVAADT
+487 TTLVAANT

-516 QYIVKEITAPDG
+516 QYIVKEKTAPDG

-591 DNNGRITIDGV
+591 DSNGRITIDGV

-619 LDNAVKDFTVSSGK
+619 LDNAVKDFTVSDGK

-703 DQAPDHYKLADPI
+703 DQAPDYYKLADPI

-832 TISKLQEPTKGV
+832 KISKLQEPAKGV

-882 VKNIIPLKSPAK
+882 VKNIIPLK
-894 PDLYPCQCL
+894 
-903 TRVFH
+903 

>member
-27 VFAVSAGMDG
+27 VFAVSTGMDG

-48 MVDKSSTIDG
+48 IVNKDSVIDG
-58 TYNFTPVIGA
+58 SYNFTPVIGSE
-68 NTKIRFGC
+68 TKITFGC
-76 SDGSGSWDNKFCLNA
+76 SDRSGSWDNYFCQNA
-91 EQHAHACSQWWPLS
+91 ERYAKACSSWWKLADTSRWS
-105 NINDGGNT
+105 NI
-113 RSFIPYER
+113 RSFVPYEN

-397 KAYRALNLHAEDS
+397 KAYQALNLHAEDS

-487 TTLVAADT
+487 TTLVAANT

-516 QYIVKEITAPDG
+516 QYIVKEKTAPDG

-547 NVAVQNQKNAIV
+547 NVAIQNQKNAIV

-591 DNNGRITIDGV
+591 DSNGRITIDGV

-619 LDNAVKDFTVSSGK
+619 LDNAVKDFTVSDGK

-703 DQAPDHYKLADPI
+703 DQAPDYYKLADPI

-736 ADLTIVK
+736 ADLTVVK

-832 TISKLQEPTKGV
+832 KISKLQEPAKGV

-882 VKNIIPLKSPAK
+882 VKNIIPLK
-894 PDLYPCQCL
+894 
-903 TRVFH
+903 

>member
-27 VFAVSAGMDG
+27 VFAVSTGMDG

-48 MVDKSSTIDG
+48 IVNKDSVIDG
-58 TYNFTPVIGA
+58 SYNFTPVIGSE
-68 NTKIRFGC
+68 TKITFGC
-76 SDGSGSWDNKFCLNA
+76 SDRSGSWDNYFCQNA
-91 EQHAHACSQWWPLS
+91 ERYAKACSSWWKLADTSRWS
-105 NINDGGNT
+105 NI
-113 RSFIPYER
+113 RSFVPYEN

-397 KAYRALNLHAEDS
+397 KAYQALNLHAEDS

-487 TTLVAADT
+487 TTLVAANT

-516 QYIVKEITAPDG
+516 QYIVKEKTAPDG

-540 DDSHTSV
+540 DNSHTSV

-591 DNNGRITIDGV
+591 DSNGRITIDGV

-619 LDNAVKDFTVSSGK
+619 LDNAVKDFTVSDGK

-703 DQAPDHYKLADPI
+703 DQAPDYYKLADPI

-832 TISKLQEPTKGV
+832 KISKLQEPAKGV

-882 VKNIIPLKSPAK
+882 VKNIIPLK
-894 PDLYPCQCL
+894 
-903 TRVFH
+903 

>member
-12 LMAALMVTGISFPEN
+12 LMVALMATGISFPEN

-37 LPSVVNSGIGK
+37 LPSVVDSGIGK
-48 MVDKSSTIDG
+48 KVDTNSTIDG

-68 NTKIRFGC
+68 NTKVSFG
-76 SDGSGSWDNKFCLNA
+76 STDGTNWDNQFCVNGEKYA
-91 EQHAHACSQWWPLS
+91 QVCSKWWPLS
-105 NINDGGNT
+105 DIGDNGNT

-146 FLDWQNTDI
+146 FLDWQNTNI

-282 VFYNGGTIQNVDGP
+282 VFYNGGIIQNVDGP

-397 KAYRALNLHAEDS
+397 KDYRALNLHAEDS

-487 TTLVAADT
+487 TTLVAANT

-516 QYIVKEITAPDG
+516 QYIVKEKTAPDG

-591 DNNGRITIDGV
+591 DSNGRITIDGV

-619 LDNAVKDFTVSSGK
+619 LDNAVKDFTVSDGK

-703 DQAPDHYKLADPI
+703 DQAPDYYKLADPI

-736 ADLTIVK
+736 ADLTVVK

-832 TISKLQEPTKGV
+832 KISKLQEPAKGV

-882 VKNIIPLKSPAK
+882 VKNIIPLK
-894 PDLYPCQCL
+894 
-903 TRVFH
+903 

>member
-27 VFAVSAGMDG
+27 VFAVSTGMDG

-48 MVDKSSTIDG
+48 IVNKDSVIDG
-58 TYNFTPVIGA
+58 SYNFTPVIGSE
-68 NTKIRFGC
+68 TKITFGC
-76 SDGSGSWDNKFCLNA
+76 SDRSGSWDNYFCQNA
-91 EQHAHACSQWWPLS
+91 ERYAKACSSWWKLADTSRWS
-105 NINDGGNT
+105 NI
-113 RSFIPYER
+113 RSFVPYEN

-146 FLDWQNTDI
+146 FLDWQNTNI

-882 VKNIIPLKSPAK
+882 VKNIIPLK
-894 PDLYPCQCL
+894 
-903 TRVFH
+903 

>member
-12 LMAALMVTGISFPEN
+12 LMAALMATGISFPEN
-27 VFAVSAGMDG
+27 VFAASDGMEG
-37 LPSVVNSGIGK
+37 LPSVYNSGIGK
-48 MVDKSSTIDG
+48 IVNKDSVIDG
-58 TYNFTPVIGA
+58 SYNFTPVIGSE
-68 NTKIRFGC
+68 TKITFGC
-76 SDGSGSWDNKFCLNA
+76 SDRSGSWDNYFCQNA
-91 EQHAHACSQWWPLS
+91 ERYAKACSSWWKLADTSRWS
-105 NINDGGNT
+105 NI
-113 RSFIPYER
+113 RSFVPYEN

-146 FLDWQNTDI
+146 FLDWQNTNI

-282 VFYNGGTIQNVDGP
+282 VFYNGRTIQNVDGP

-387 YTKAEWKDEY
+387 YTKAEWTDEY

-487 TTLVAADT
+487 TTLVAANT

-516 QYIVKEITAPDG
+516 QYIVKEKTAPDG

-547 NVAVQNQKNAIV
+547 NVAIQNQKNAIV

-591 DNNGRITIDGV
+591 DSNGRITIDGV

-619 LDNAVKDFTVSSGK
+619 LDNAVKDFTVSDGK

-703 DQAPDHYKLADPI
+703 DQAPDYYKLADPI

-882 VKNIIPLKSPAK
+882 VKNIIPLK
-894 PDLYPCQCL
+894 
-903 TRVFH
+903 

>member
-37 LPSVVNSGIGK
+37 LPSVYNSGIGK
-48 MVDKSSTIDG
+48 IVNKDSVIDG
-58 TYNFTPVIGA
+58 SYNFTPVIGSE
-68 NTKIRFGC
+68 TKITFGC
-76 SDGSGSWDNKFCLNA
+76 SDRSGSWDNYFCQNA
-91 EQHAHACSQWWPLS
+91 ERYAKACSSWWKLADTSRWS
-105 NINDGGNT
+105 NI
-113 RSFIPYER
+113 RSFVPYEN

-146 FLDWQNTDI
+146 FLDWQNTNI

-350 QTKNVDLVIKKADE
+350 QTKNVNLVIKKADE

-487 TTLVAADT
+487 TTLVAANT

-516 QYIVKEITAPDG
+516 QYIVKEKTAPDG

-591 DNNGRITIDGV
+591 DSNGRITIDGV

-619 LDNAVKDFTVSSGK
+619 LDNAVKDFTVSDGK

-703 DQAPDHYKLADPI
+703 DQAPDYYKLADPI

-832 TISKLQEPTKGV
+832 KISKLQEPAKGV

-882 VKNIIPLKSPAK
+882 VKNIIPLK
-894 PDLYPCQCL
+894 
-903 TRVFH
+903 

>member
-12 LMAALMVTGISFPEN
+12 LMAALMATGISFPEN
-27 VFAVSAGMDG
+27 VFAASDGMEG
-37 LPSVVNSGIGK
+37 LPSVYNSGIGK
-48 MVDKSSTIDG
+48 IVNKDSVIDG
-58 TYNFTPVIGA
+58 SYNFTPVIGSE
-68 NTKIRFGC
+68 TKITFGC
-76 SDGSGSWDNKFCLNA
+76 SDRSGSWDNYFCQNA
-91 EQHAHACSQWWPLS
+91 EKYAKACSSWWKLADTSRWS
-105 NINDGGNT
+105 NI
-113 RSFIPYER
+113 RSFVPYEN

-146 FLDWQNTDI
+146 FLDWQNTNI

-282 VFYNGGTIQNVDGP
+282 VFYNGRTIQNVDGP

-387 YTKAEWKDEY
+387 YTKAEWKDGY
-397 KAYRALNLHAEDS
+397 KVYRALNLHAEDS

-487 TTLVAADT
+487 TTLVAANT

-516 QYIVKEITAPDG
+516 QYIVKEKTAPDG

-591 DNNGRITIDGV
+591 DSNGRITIDGV

-619 LDNAVKDFTVSSGK
+619 LDNAVKDFTVSDGK

-703 DQAPDHYKLADPI
+703 DQAPDYYKLADPI

-832 TISKLQEPTKGV
+832 KISKLQEPAKGV

-882 VKNIIPLKSPAK
+882 VKNIIPLK
-894 PDLYPCQCL
+894 
-903 TRVFH
+903 